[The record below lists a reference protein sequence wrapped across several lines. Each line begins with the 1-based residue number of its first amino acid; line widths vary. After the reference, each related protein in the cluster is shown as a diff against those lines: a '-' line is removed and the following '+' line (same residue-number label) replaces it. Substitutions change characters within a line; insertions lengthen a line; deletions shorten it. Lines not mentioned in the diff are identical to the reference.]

1 MSDIN
6 IVLVD
11 IDSNVDISIDPN
23 ILYVH
28 SEWYFYFYWYFITW
42 HFDHTDRELQMPYKK
57 QEMDKHQNQHEFRLF
72 SGDVNKDASLYYPSY
87 KLLSCRWSPWW

>member
-1 MSDIN
+1 MSNIN

-28 SEWYFYFYWYFITW
+28 SEWYFYWYLYSYFIIW
-42 HFDHTDRELQMPYKK
+42 HFGHTDRELQMPHKK
-57 QEMDKHQNQHEFRLF
+57 QEMDKHQNQHVFRLYR
-72 SGDVNKDASLYYPSY
+72 GDVNNEASPYYLFY
-87 KLLSCRWSPWW
+87 KQ